1 MRHQN
6 YGNSKASHTLPK
18 ETLYKISAN
27 KFVRDLDLNLQKKR
41 FFLQKCIPY
50 THEEYICRNQ
60 DNQLENGKMHERIY
74 LP

>member
-18 ETLYKISAN
+18 ETLYKILAN

-41 FFLQKCIPY
+41 FFL
-50 THEEYICRNQ
+50 
-60 DNQLENGKMHERIY
+60 
-74 LP
+74 